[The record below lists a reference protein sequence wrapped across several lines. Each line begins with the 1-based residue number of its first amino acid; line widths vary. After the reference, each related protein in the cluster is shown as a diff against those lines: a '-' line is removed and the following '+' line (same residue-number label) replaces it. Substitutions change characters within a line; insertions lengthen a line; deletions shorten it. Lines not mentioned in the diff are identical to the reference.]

1 MSDLKAELALVK
13 GEGMKESLTSED
25 IERCN
30 MMVKNFIKT
39 NDQNDTIVMPDRLM
53 INQCFYYFR
62 NLYHEMSRKKG
73 GGAGGPA
80 AIMGADMEASAAK
93 SSANGGGDADP
104 AEVAAKDAECQRL
117 NMLVK
122 QRDNEIGI
130 LLNYLNK

>member
-1 MSDLKAELALVK
+1 
-13 GEGMKESLTSED
+13 MKESLTSED
-25 IERCN
+25 VERCN

-62 NLYHEMSRKKG
+62 SLYHEMSRKK

-93 SSANGGGDADP
+93 SSANDGGDADP
-104 AEVAAKDAECQRL
+104 A
-117 NMLVK
+117 
-122 QRDNEIGI
+122 
-130 LLNYLNK
+130 